1 MSPPSTT
8 SLNAARHPG
17 VDAANAERALRGSAG
32 RFRETGSMRLLRATL
47 GAVSKLSPAL
57 AAHAGYRLLATPP
70 RIAER
75 PWQHEFRQK
84 AAASRL
90 QFGAGTVAVYQWGAT
105 AAPTLLLVHGWG
117 ARATH
122 LGRMIEPLVSAGFR
136 VVAFDAPA
144 HGHSDGRT
152 TDLVEFAGAVHAVAQ
167 FAGDLHGVIAHS
179 FGAAMALLAAR
190 DWGMAPRRQVLI
202 SAFDH
207 CKWFCNAFGQCA
219 GLPPAVVER
228 MRHILVERHN
238 GRFDWDQSSVVEM
251 LRLGNRPTLLIHDEE
266 DPEIP
271 YAHSLALLRGAPR
284 ARLHATRGLGHH
296 RLLGDR
302 SVVREVLRFV
312 LAG

>member
-1 MSPPSTT
+1 MSPQSTT
-8 SLNAARHPG
+8 SDHAARHPG
-17 VDAANAERALRGSAG
+17 IDAANAGRALRGSAG

-75 PWQHEFRQK
+75 PWQRELRQR
-84 AAASRL
+84 AVASRL
-90 QFGAGTVAVYQWGAT
+90 QFGADTLAVYQWGAS

-144 HGHSDGRT
+144 HGHSDGRA

-207 CKWFCNAFGQCA
+207 CKWFCTAFGQCA

-228 MRHILVERHN
+228 MRHILVERYN

-296 RLLGDR
+296 RLLGDP
-302 SVVREVLRFV
+302 SVIREVLRFV